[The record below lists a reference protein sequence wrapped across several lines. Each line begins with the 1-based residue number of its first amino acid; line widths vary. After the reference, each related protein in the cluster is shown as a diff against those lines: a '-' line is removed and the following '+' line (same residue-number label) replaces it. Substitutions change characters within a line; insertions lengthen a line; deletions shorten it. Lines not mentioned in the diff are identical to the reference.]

1 MSKEDLHRT
10 NTQLTNELKRL
21 REQMV
26 EMEREKQAVVEECR
40 SMEVR
45 LHEWTEHVWPPAV
58 FGAALTL
65 ACCCAVWG
73 EASQG
78 DDGGG
83 QHPGVRLQL
92 PAAVAPKQDPGCW
105 GTMRLSWA
113 HLCHQR
119 RLITQNMHLQN
130 SNRWVW
136 PKVEQRSIMENEQIL
151 DVVIVYKGV
160 DSSCY

>member
-65 ACCCAVWG
+65 ACCCAV
-73 EASQG
+73 
-78 DDGGG
+78 
-83 QHPGVRLQL
+83 
-92 PAAVAPKQDPGCW
+92 
-105 GTMRLSWA
+105 
-113 HLCHQR
+113 
-119 RLITQNMHLQN
+119 
-130 SNRWVW
+130 
-136 PKVEQRSIMENEQIL
+136 
-151 DVVIVYKGV
+151 
-160 DSSCY
+160 